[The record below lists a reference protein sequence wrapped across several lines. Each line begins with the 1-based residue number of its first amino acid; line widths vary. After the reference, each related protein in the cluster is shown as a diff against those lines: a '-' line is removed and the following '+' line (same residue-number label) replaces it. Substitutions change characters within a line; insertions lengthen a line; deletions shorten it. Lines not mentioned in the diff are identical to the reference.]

1 MTPKCTMERRR
12 RVTMGRGRRRRL
24 SDRGIQLIEKQKG
37 RFSYG
42 MMERQFH
49 RFFLEA
55 ARQPG
60 VTGDN
65 LKVMLEKRMDNVVY
79 RLGFADSRSQARQL
93 VLHGHIT
100 LNGRRANIP
109 SRLVKEGD
117 TIAVKE
123 ASTRNEYFKRLV
135 EEIKAK
141 TVPAWLSLD
150 RVKLIGQVEALRGA
164 YAAALP
170 ILKEALS
177 LAQQIGRR
185 RIRQMRRVEGS
196 HKGKR
201 NGVSFGRSFRHDDS
215 VFRTPVVAIEFRAD
229 GT

>member
-12 RVTMGRGRRRRL
+12 HVAAGRGRRRRL
-24 SDRGIQLIEKQKG
+24 SDRGIQLVEKQKG

-42 MMERQFH
+42 MMEAQFH

-65 LKVMLEKRMDNVVY
+65 LKVMLEKRLDNVVY

-100 LNGRRANIP
+100 LNGKRANVP

-117 TIAVKE
+117 TITVKE
-123 ASTRNEYFKRLV
+123 ASARNEYFKQLV

-141 TVPAWLSLD
+141 TIPAWLSLD
-150 RVKLIGQVEALRGA
+150 RVKLIGQVVSQPIMDEASFKFDGKT
-164 YAAALP
+164 
-170 ILKEALS
+170 I
-177 LAQQIGRR
+177 
-185 RIRQMRRVEGS
+185 VEYYS
-196 HKGKR
+196 R
-201 NGVSFGRSFRHDDS
+201 
-215 VFRTPVVAIEFRAD
+215 
-229 GT
+229 